1 MNLTA
6 KQYIEEK
13 SYRNSV
19 FVVKGI
25 TSGMYIDIDGIFE
38 RDIEQAQAFANY
50 EDATTYIKGSRYPSL
65 LKPVKYVPTATDTDT
80 GLESEDENPDE
91 FSLPRWKLE
100 DKAEANR
107 H

>member
-19 FVVKGI
+19 FVVKGT

-50 EDATTYIKGSRYPSL
+50 EDAMAYIKGSRYPSL
-65 LKPVKYVPTATDTDT
+65 LKPVKYVPDTTDEDTDT
-80 GLESEDENPDE
+80 ESEDETNDRNIE
-91 FSLPRWKLE
+91 DNYSLSRGK
-100 DKAEANR
+100 
-107 H
+107 